1 MEATQSGYVALDV
14 AELGAACAGLV
25 VNGCLLWSLK
35 RRQNIPIA
43 LLNLTVSQSFVC
55 VLSAAASSAAL
66 IGFAGWRTLAESLQV
81 ASPSLLGGHHLI
93 KFVP

>member
-55 VLSAAASSAAL
+55 VLSAAASSAA
-66 IGFAGWRTLAESLQV
+66 GARGAASARGAPGAGGRGREEAATER
-81 ASPSLLGGHHLI
+81 
-93 KFVP
+93 